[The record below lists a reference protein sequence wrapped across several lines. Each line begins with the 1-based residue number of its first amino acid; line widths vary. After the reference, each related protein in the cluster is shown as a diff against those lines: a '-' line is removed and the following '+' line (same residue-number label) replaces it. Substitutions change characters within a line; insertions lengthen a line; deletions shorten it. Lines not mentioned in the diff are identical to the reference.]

1 MTLDKHFKQTFCELI
16 YNWKFPEP
24 TQIRQNV
31 VKSDVKKSQIC
42 PILHWSL
49 DTKLGS
55 SMTNDLKEAK
65 PVLNP
70 EHGTKLQLSFLIS
83 LLFTTRRILQT
94 IQMIEHNVKTGLVI
108 NLQSS

>member
-1 MTLDKHFKQTFCELI
+1 MICKSKTTITKPRRSRTLDKHFKQTFCELI

-49 DTKLGS
+49 DTKLGF

-70 EHGTKLQLSFLIS
+70 EHPQTKWD
-83 LLFTTRRILQT
+83 
-94 IQMIEHNVKTGLVI
+94 KTA
-108 NLQSS
+108 SYHF